1 MKTLILLL
9 GISLPPSFLSPAT
22 DCTEAY
28 TQAEN
33 AYNHTKKASMSNNF
47 EDLHF
52 CLGKAITAY
61 ENAIRLANQ
70 CNCEDAAKAA
80 EDALELVQKANS
92 AKTVDDGQKYSNKAL
107 EDADMAMEAAN
118 DCSY

>member
-1 MKTLILLL
+1 M
-9 GISLPPSFLSPAT
+9 GIGIPSSFLAPSN

-33 AYNHTKKASMSNNF
+33 AYNYTQKASMSNNF

-61 ENAIRLANQ
+61 ESAISLANE

-80 EDALELVQKANS
+80 EDALKLVQKANT
-92 AKTVDDGQKYSNKAL
+92 AKTVDDAQKFSNKAL
-107 EDADMAMEAAN
+107 EDADMAMEGAN
-118 DCSY
+118 DCIY